1 MMFFSEYEHKL
12 NAKNQV
18 TVPARYRAQ
27 AKAVFHLM
35 AGRSGCIYM
44 FTDEEIERIV
54 KRLQDDAAASDPAF
68 TRMLY
73 SGIRTVE
80 CDPTGRIVLP
90 QELREHAG
98 VADSV
103 VFVGVARRVEMWSP
117 AGWREYKEK
126 HAEGYAARFDGI
138 VEDVFERQR

>member
-1 MMFFSEYEHKL
+1 MFFSDYEHKV

-18 TVPARYRAQ
+18 TVPARYRTG
-27 AKAVFHLM
+27 AKDVFHLV
-35 AGRSGCIYM
+35 AGKSGCIYM
-44 FTDEEIERIV
+44 FTTEELEKIV
-54 KRLQDDAAASDPAF
+54 NRLADDAAASDPAF
-68 TRMLY
+68 ARMLY

-90 QELREHAG
+90 RELREHAG

-103 VFVGVARRVEMWSP
+103 VFVGVARRIEMWSP
-117 AGWREYKEK
+117 ARWEEYKERY
-126 HAEGYAARFDGI
+126 AESFHARFDGI